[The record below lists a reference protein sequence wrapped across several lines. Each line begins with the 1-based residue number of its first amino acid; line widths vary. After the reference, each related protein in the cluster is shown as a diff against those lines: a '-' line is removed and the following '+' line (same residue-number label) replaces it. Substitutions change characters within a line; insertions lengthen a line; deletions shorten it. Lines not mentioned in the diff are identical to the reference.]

1 MQVEELLKMV
11 QDVLEER
18 KGQNITT
25 LDVRGKTSFTD
36 YMVIVTG
43 TSDRHLRSLCDYIV
57 EKVKE
62 QGFRP
67 LGIEGDLGS
76 DWILLDLGDVIVH
89 AMTAQAREYYQLE
102 KLWSVDR
109 PKEIE
114 QEVSNI
120 PEIS

>member
-1 MQVEELLKMV
+1 MQVEELLKIV

-76 DWILLDLGDVIVH
+76 DWVLLDLGNVIVH
-89 AMTAQAREYYQLE
+89 AMTGQARAFYQLE

-109 PKEIE
+109 PNEAE
-114 QEVSNI
+114 HEASQETAMK
-120 PEIS
+120 

>member
-1 MQVEELLKMV
+1 MQVEELLKIV
-11 QDVLEER
+11 QDVLDER

-25 LDVRGKTSFTD
+25 LDVCGKTSFTD
-36 YMVIVTG
+36 YMVVVTG
-43 TSDRHLRSLCDYIV
+43 TSDRHLRSLCDYII
-57 EKVKE
+57 EKGKE
-62 QGFRP
+62 QGFKP
-67 LGIEGDLGS
+67 LGVEGDLGS

-114 QEVSNI
+114 QEAN
-120 PEIS
+120 